1 MKLLSLVFSFRNE
14 EENLENLIS
23 RLNNSLANLTNWK
36 SEYIFVNDDSS
47 DKSEELLVKLQKNK
61 HTNSKLNSSPK
72 KKSRNR
78 NDVLKRRKR
87 QPKKNGNLE
96 QRKLPELSL
105 RHALIF
111 PPPEIINQCQTLFLV
126 LRNC

>member
-47 DKSEELLVKLQKNK
+47 DKSEELLVKLQKNNPIK
-61 HTNSKLNSSPK
+61 
-72 KKSRNR
+72 
-78 NDVLKRRKR
+78 
-87 QPKKNGNLE
+87 G
-96 QRKLPELSL
+96 
-105 RHALIF
+105 A
-111 PPPEIINQCQTLFLV
+111 II
-126 LRNC
+126 